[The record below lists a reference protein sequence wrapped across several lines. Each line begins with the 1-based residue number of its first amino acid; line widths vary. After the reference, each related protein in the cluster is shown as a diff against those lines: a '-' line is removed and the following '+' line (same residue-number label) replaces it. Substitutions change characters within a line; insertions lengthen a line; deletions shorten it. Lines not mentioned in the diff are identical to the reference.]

1 MRINERAATA
11 LMTNTSDVTALL
23 SRDGLFRFVG
33 GASLRVFGYEPE
45 GVVGCPMLDF
55 VHPDDRPDAARR
67 FARRLAEPDA
77 PFEPA
82 VYRVRHA
89 AGAWRHVEASARNM
103 LDDPDVQGVIIN
115 VRDVTDRVEAEGR
128 LRASEALYQTLARS
142 APVGI
147 FQTDAAGGITFANP
161 RFAQITRLDADALP
175 GHGWRDAVHP
185 DDRDRFDAEW
195 KRCTA
200 EGRAVLIN
208 LRFVGPDGATTSVLC
223 QGSPLADGEG
233 RFQGFVG
240 TLTDMTEYVRTAEAL
255 RMAEARTDAIVD
267 AAADAILTADEEG
280 IIHSF
285 NRAAVEM
292 FGIPAD
298 EIVWGR
304 IDRLLPSADAARH
317 AGYLGGFPVGRTI
330 RVAGQDDGPVMAVR
344 GDGTL
349 FPVELAVSCVEVAGR
364 RLFIAVIRDITERVR
379 IERELI
385 GAKEA
390 AESADSAKSAFLQ
403 VMSHELRTP
412 LNAVIGF
419 AQVIEMRLIGAT
431 EVERYTEYAASIRQS
446 GEHLLGIIEDILD
459 ITKIES
465 GKLELLDGPV
475 DVTDLVGQGLN
486 LIAIQAGKRGVA
498 VAIDLSDDLPPV
510 RGDTL
515 RLRQVL
521 VNLLSNGVKFSKP
534 GDTVTIGARPAAGG
548 GVEMFVR
555 DTGIGMAE
563 EDIPKAL
570 IPFNQVDQ
578 SMTRGYE
585 GTGLGLPI
593 CKRLVE
599 AHNGTLRI
607 DSAPGQGTTV
617 TVTLPAERVMSMSD
631 YLAAMGA

>member
-1 MRINERAATA
+1 MRINERSATA
-11 LMTNTSDVTALL
+11 LMTNASDVTALL

-33 GASLRVFGYEPE
+33 GSSLRVFGYEPE
-45 GVVGCPMLDF
+45 SVVGSAMLDY
-55 VHPDDRPDAARR
+55 VHPDDRADAARR
-67 FARRLAEPDA
+67 FVRRVADPDA
-77 PFEPA
+77 ALEPA

-89 AGAWRHVEASARNM
+89 GGAWRHVEATACNM
-103 LDDPDVQGVIIN
+103 LDDPDVQGVVIN
-115 VRDVTDRVEAEGR
+115 VRDVTDRVEAESR

-147 FQTDAAGGITFANP
+147 FQTDARGGITFANP
-161 RFAQITRLDADALP
+161 RFAQITGVAADEVQ
-175 GHGWRDAVHP
+175 GRGWRDAVHP
-185 DDRDRFDAEW
+185 DDRCRFEAEW
-195 KRCTA
+195 TRCTA
-200 EGRAVLIN
+200 EGRAMLVN
-208 LRFVGPDGATTSVLC
+208 LRFLGPEGTATSVLC
-223 QGSPLADGEG
+223 QSSPLADADG

-255 RMAEARTDAIVD
+255 RMAEARTNAIVD

-280 IIHSF
+280 MVHSF
-285 NRAAVEM
+285 NRAAEEM
-292 FGIPAD
+292 FGIPAV

-304 IDRLLPSADAARH
+304 IDRLLPPVDIACPT
-317 AGYLGGFPVGRTI
+317 GYLNRFPVGHTT
-330 RVAGQDDGPVMAVR
+330 RVAGQDGPVMAMR
-344 GDGTL
+344 GDGSL
-349 FPVELAVSCVEVAGR
+349 FPVELAVSCIEVEGR
-364 RLFIAVIRDITERVR
+364 RMFIAVIRDITERVR

-390 AESADSAKSAFLQ
+390 AEAADRAKSAFLQ

-431 EVERYTEYAASIRQS
+431 EVDRYTDYAASIRQS

-465 GKLELLDGPV
+465 GKLDLLDGPV
-475 DVTDLVGQGLN
+475 DVADLVGQGLN

-498 VAIDLSDDLPPV
+498 VSIELADDLPPV
-510 RGDTL
+510 RGDAL

-521 VNLLSNGVKFSKP
+521 VNLLSNGVKFSKA
-534 GDTVTIGARPAAGG
+534 GDTVTVGAHRGAGG

-555 DTGIGMAE
+555 DVGIGMAAD
-563 EDIPKAL
+563 DIPKAL
-570 IPFNQVDQ
+570 VPFNQIDQ

-599 AHNGTLRI
+599 AHGGTLRI

-617 TVTLPAERVMSMSD
+617 TVHLPAERELSMAD
-631 YLAAMGA
+631 YLNAMGT